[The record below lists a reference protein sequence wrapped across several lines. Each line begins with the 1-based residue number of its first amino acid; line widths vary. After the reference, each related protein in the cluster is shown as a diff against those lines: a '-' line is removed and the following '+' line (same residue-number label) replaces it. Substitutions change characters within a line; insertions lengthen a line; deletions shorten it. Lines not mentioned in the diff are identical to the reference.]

1 MERANYEREIV
12 VRLFQL
18 SNVLQSYID
27 LLLKDE
33 NLTAKQFFMMIVIGS
48 HKDELNLGQIS
59 DIFGTSHQN
68 VKQICLKLEKSGY
81 VKLYKDTNDQRVLR
95 VKLTEKAQIFWNNR
109 NQEDDQTMRQM
120 FLSLKTEELKALME
134 SLVKVLDQTK
144 TLKENYMKGNKK

>member
-1 MERANYEREIV
+1 MERQGYEREIV

-48 HKDELNLGQIS
+48 HQNELNLGQIS
-59 DIFGTSHQN
+59 ELIGTSHQN

-81 VKLYKDTNDQRVLR
+81 AELYKDQHDQRILR
-95 VKLTEKAQIFWNNR
+95 VRLTEKAAHFWKNR
-109 NQEDDQTMRQM
+109 SENDDQTMRKM
-120 FLSLKTEELKALME
+120 FSTLETDQLKALMQ
-134 SLVKVLDQTK
+134 SLISILDETK
-144 TLKENYMKGNKK
+144 QLKEDFMKGNQ

>member
-1 MERANYEREIV
+1 MERSNYEREIV

-33 NLTAKQFFMMIVIGS
+33 DLTAKQFFMMIVIGS
-48 HKDELNLGQIS
+48 HQEELNLGQIS

-81 VKLYKDTNDQRVLR
+81 VKLYKDPNDQRVLR
-95 VKLTEKAQIFWNNR
+95 VKLTEKAKIFWKNR
-109 NQEDDQTMRQM
+109 DQADDQTMREM
-120 FLSLKTEELKALME
+120 FLALETDELKALME
-134 SLVKVLDQTK
+134 SLIAVLDRTK
-144 TLKENYMKGNKK
+144 QLKGNYMKGNK